1 MNGFNHLVSKSI
13 PNGTRFVA
21 IYGDGSGA
29 NLFMIDDS
37 GHLLDAEFAD
47 QTPAPDT
54 WLMDAGYQY
63 WMKIPDTFKL
73 WFEHTERRP

>member
-1 MNGFNHLVSKSI
+1 MTFNFLPSKSI
-13 PNGTRFVA
+13 PNGTKIVA
-21 IYGDGSGA
+21 FYGDY
-29 NLFMIDDS
+29 S

-73 WFEHTERRP
+73 WFEHT